1 MNVIDSFK
9 RSRHKYCHHLNY
21 TLFVLLLIIYYI
33 IMILVKLLTY
43 NDINLSI
50 KIKLQTHNV
59 KKRKE
64 KAASLAWKMIP
75 SS

>member
-1 MNVIDSFK
+1 
-9 RSRHKYCHHLNY
+9 
-21 TLFVLLLIIYYI
+21 
-33 IMILVKLLTY
+33 MILVKLLTY

-75 SS
+75 SSWLLPLLT